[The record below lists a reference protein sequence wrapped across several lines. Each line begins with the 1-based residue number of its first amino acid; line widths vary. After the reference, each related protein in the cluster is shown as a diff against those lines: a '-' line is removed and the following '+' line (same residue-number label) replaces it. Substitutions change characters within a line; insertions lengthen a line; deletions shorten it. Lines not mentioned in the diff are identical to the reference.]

1 MNEFKNAKEA
11 YDNTPI
17 PAELS
22 ERVQVGIREGKSQ
35 YRARRGR
42 TIRRWGATAAC
53 FAVLLAGLN
62 LSPTIAKAAA
72 GVPVLG
78 GLFQVLTFV
87 DYDKT
92 EDGIHYDVTVPQ
104 LEAEGALAERVNA
117 VVQEKVDAHLAKA
130 QQDWDDYR
138 EAFFATGGTEEEWAD
153 REMDVIVDYEVKSQT
168 DSRVS
173 FVVTL
178 AEGWVASMEER
189 YCYNLDLAEN
199 RDITLAD
206 LLGENWVERCN
217 EAVRAGIDASVDEEG
232 FTLFFTP
239 EQGGFTTVD
248 ENTAFYIREDGV
260 PVLRLDEAQW
270 GLVQELELNLFYD
283 DGAGYIDL
291 GLDNTFEFDGAGGL
305 LGVNENTWLAI
316 DGQPV
321 AYYHTATV
329 DDGTRYAITGRVPVL
344 HNGVR
349 SELLLTFDNHTPHGY
364 VAGVRT
370 VYPEGETDTV
380 AKGQEA
386 LQPGD
391 TLEFLCDYYSYA
403 GDYQDSYLIGD
414 PITVTDEALSIS
426 NVPLE
431 GSVQAVYRFT
441 DLYQQHHWTP
451 AVPMV

>member
-22 ERVQVGIREGKSQ
+22 ERVQAGVREGKAR

-72 GVPVLG
+72 EVPVLG

-153 REMDVIVDYEVKSQT
+153 REMDVLVDYEIKSQT
-168 DSRVS
+168 DTRVS

-178 AEGWVASMEER
+178 AEGWVASMQER
-189 YCYNLDLAEN
+189 YYYNLDLSEN
-199 RDITLAD
+199 RDLTLRD
-206 LLGENWVERCN
+206 YLGEDWVNVCN
-217 EAVRAGIDASVDEEG
+217 ASIQEQIDASVDEEG

-239 EQGGFTTVD
+239 EMGGFTTVD
-248 ENTAFYIREDGV
+248 ETTGFYVREDGTV
-260 PVLRLDEAQW
+260 VVCFPEYSIAA
-270 GLVQELELNLFYD
+270 
-283 DGAGYIDL
+283 GAAGMP
-291 GLDNTFEFDGAGGL
+291 EF
-305 LGVNENTWLAI
+305 
-316 DGQPV
+316 
-321 AYYHTATV
+321 
-329 DDGTRYAITGRVPVL
+329 
-344 HNGVR
+344 
-349 SELLLTFDNHTPHGY
+349 
-364 VAGVRT
+364 
-370 VYPEGETDTV
+370 
-380 AKGQEA
+380 
-386 LQPGD
+386 
-391 TLEFLCDYYSYA
+391 
-403 GDYQDSYLIGD
+403 
-414 PITVTDEALSIS
+414 PIA
-426 NVPLE
+426 
-431 GSVQAVYRFT
+431 
-441 DLYQQHHWTP
+441 
-451 AVPMV
+451 